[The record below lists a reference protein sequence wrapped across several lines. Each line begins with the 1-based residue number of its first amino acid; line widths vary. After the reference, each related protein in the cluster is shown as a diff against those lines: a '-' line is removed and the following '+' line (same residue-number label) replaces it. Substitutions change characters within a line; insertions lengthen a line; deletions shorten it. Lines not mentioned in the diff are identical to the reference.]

1 MGPKDPLAWAKRPA
15 SDIAAREV
23 LALAKTDR
31 RFAQIARILLGP
43 GQRISTAGRWKPP
56 LPVLSSCGSAT
67 AGRTKSIAA
76 LPQPLRQSMPPQS
89 GEESISAD
97 KL

>member
-31 RFAQIARILLGP
+31 RFASLAQCP
-43 GQRISTAGRWKPP
+43 Y
-56 LPVLSSCGSAT
+56 
-67 AGRTKSIAA
+67 
-76 LPQPLRQSMPPQS
+76 
-89 GEESISAD
+89 
-97 KL
+97 

>member
-31 RFAQIARILLGP
+31 RFAQIARFLIEEGVIN
-43 GQRISTAGRWKPP
+43 RAGRLLLTIEGKRIDP
-56 LPVLSSCGSAT
+56 
-67 AGRTKSIAA
+67 RKA
-76 LPQPLRQSMPPQS
+76 L
-89 GEESISAD
+89 
-97 KL
+97 KV